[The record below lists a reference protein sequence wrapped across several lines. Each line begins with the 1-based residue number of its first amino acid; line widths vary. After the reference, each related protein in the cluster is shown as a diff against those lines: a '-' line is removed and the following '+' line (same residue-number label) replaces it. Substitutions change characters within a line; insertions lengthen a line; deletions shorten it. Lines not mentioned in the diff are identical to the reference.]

1 VRLGI
6 ARLAAFHGITTRLC
20 GFGDRAF
27 FVTSWHQP
35 ECTLAGV
42 SAALAVSGL
51 VKRYGAI
58 EALSGVDLEVGESE
72 LVGLLGPNGAG
83 KSTLVKI
90 ACGLV
95 RQTRGRAEV
104 CGARAGSRDARAAMG
119 YLAELFRFPG
129 WMSADELLELHQ
141 RLAGSEG
148 GERERTDLLELVG
161 LLDARK
167 RTVEAMSKGMQQRLG
182 IAQALVGSP
191 RLLLLDEPTS
201 ALDPVGRRTVRT
213 LLEELRRRGVSVLL
227 NSHLLSE
234 IELVCDRVVILL
246 GGKVV
251 AAGSP
256 AELARPRG
264 VEIETNGGSRTYVE
278 AGREDI
284 PRLVAEL
291 VRTGQDVYGARVLTS
306 TLEEVYVEAVGGQT
320 S

>member
-1 VRLGI
+1 M
-6 ARLAAFHGITTRLC
+6 
-20 GFGDRAF
+20 
-27 FVTSWHQP
+27 
-35 ECTLAGV
+35 
-42 SAALAVSGL
+42 SAALAVRGL
-51 VKRYGAI
+51 VKRYGSVT
-58 EALSGVDLEVGESE
+58 ALGGVDLHVAEGE

-95 RQTRGRAEV
+95 RASAGDAEV
-104 CGARAGSRDARAAMG
+104 CGNRAGSAEARRQIG

-129 WMSADELLELHQ
+129 WMNADEVLSLHQ
-141 RLAGSEG
+141 RLASSGG
-148 GERERTDLLELVG
+148 GESERTELLELVA
-161 LLDARK
+161 LREARD
-167 RTVEAMSKGMQQRLG
+167 RRVEEMSKGMQQRLG
-182 IAQALVGSP
+182 VAQALVGSP

-201 ALDPVGRRTVRT
+201 ALDPVGRRTVRRM
-213 LLEELRRRGVSVLL
+213 LEQLRERGVSVLL

-264 VEIETNGGSRTYVE
+264 IEVETNGGRRIVDGTRDDVPRIVADAVR
-278 AGREDI
+278 AGE
-284 PRLVAEL
+284 E
-291 VRTGQDVYGARVLTS
+291 VYGVRVLTS
-306 TLEEVYVEAVGGQT
+306 TLEDVYLEAVGGET

>member
-1 VRLGI
+1 V
-6 ARLAAFHGITTRLC
+6 
-20 GFGDRAF
+20 
-27 FVTSWHQP
+27 P
-35 ECTLAGV
+35 
-42 SAALAVSGL
+42 AALAVSGL
-51 VKRYGAI
+51 VKRYGAVD
-58 EALSGVDLEVGESE
+58 ALVGVDLEVRESE

-95 RQTRGRAEV
+95 RPTSGRAEV
-104 CGARAGSRDARAAMG
+104 CGARAGSREARAAMG

-129 WMSADELLELHQ
+129 WMTADELLELHQ
-141 RLAGSEG
+141 RLAGSRG
-148 GERERTDLLELVG
+148 GERERVELLELVG
-161 LLDARK
+161 LEEAR
-167 RTVEAMSKGMQQRLG
+167 RRSVEAMSKGMQQRLG

-213 LLEELRRRGVSVLL
+213 LLEELQRRGVSVLL

-251 AAGSP
+251 SAGTP
-256 AELARPRG
+256 AELSRARG
-264 VEIETNGGSRTYVE
+264 VEIETSEGKRTYLE
-278 AGREDI
+278 AGREDVPKLI
-284 PRLVAEL
+284 AEL
-291 VRTGQDVYGARVLTS
+291 VRNGQDVYGARVLTS
-306 TLEEVYVEAVGGQT
+306 TLEEVYVEAVGGET